1 MGIGK
6 KGYIMLKSEKFFM
19 NYVALKDENTMDI
32 IRSYVISIIRHAEL
46 EKAQRKISKDREAIQ
61 TVKPGLDALTCD
73 LAVAIEVLGQEN
85 AGTFIKDRAE
95 YLALVEECNNCI
107 SLDGLTAYP
116 ESDVARLKIMA
127 HMIYPAVN
135 LENVLENVDLATPIK
150 TWYSKGQGQGKLKD
164 LLAPVF
170 TKLLSTEG
178 ELFYGIR
185 VKRSQFDDE
194 DIRHFISI
202 FGGTAK
208 RAETKTK
215 DKDGKETVK
224 FTNYN
229 WVDKSGNKKLQY
241 SALTTLLAVI
251 LDNPSKHVVIKPDEK
266 SASEATK

>member
-1 MGIGK
+1 
-6 KGYIMLKSEKFFM
+6 MLKSEKM
-19 NYVALKDENTMDI
+19 YVNTVALKNDENMDT
-32 IRSYVISIIRHAEL
+32 IRDYVVSIIRHAEL
-46 EKAQRKISKDREAIQ
+46 EKAQRKISKDRESIQ
-61 TVKPGLDALTCD
+61 TAKPGIDALTCD
-73 LAVAIEVLGQEN
+73 LAIAIEVLGQEN

-135 LENVLENVDLATPIK
+135 LEKVLENIDIATPIK

-170 TKLLSTEG
+170 TKLLGTEG

-194 DIRHFISI
+194 DIRQFISI

-208 RAETKTK
+208 RTETKTK

-224 FTNYN
+224 FTNYS

-241 SALTTLLAVI
+241 SALTTLLGVI
-251 LDNPSKHVVIKPDEK
+251 LDNPSKHVVIKPDADEK
-266 SASEATK
+266 STPETATK

>member
-1 MGIGK
+1 
-6 KGYIMLKSEKFFM
+6 MLKSEKM
-19 NYVALKDENTMDI
+19 YVNAVALKNNENMDAVRNYI
-32 IRSYVISIIRHAEL
+32 VSIIRHAEL
-46 EKAQRKISKDREAIQ
+46 EKAQRKISKDRESIQ
-61 TVKPGLDALTCD
+61 MVKPGLDALTCD

-85 AGTFIKDRAE
+85 AGAFIKNRAE
-95 YLALVEECNNCI
+95 YLELVEECNNCI

-135 LENVLENVDLATPIK
+135 LEKVLENVDLATPIK
-150 TWYSKGQGQGKLKD
+150 SWYSKGQGQGKLKD

-178 ELFYGIR
+178 DLFYGIR

-194 DIRHFISI
+194 DIRHFVSI

-208 RAETKTK
+208 RTETKTK

-241 SALTTLLAVI
+241 SALTTLLGVI

-266 SASEATK
+266 SAPKTTK

>member
-1 MGIGK
+1 
-6 KGYIMLKSEKFFM
+6 MLKNEKM
-19 NYVALKDENTMDI
+19 YINAVALKDENTMDTV
-32 IRSYVISIIRHAEL
+32 RDYVVSIIRHAEL
-46 EKAQRKISKDREAIQ
+46 AKAQKKISEDRDAIQ
-61 TVKPGLDALTCD
+61 TAKPGLDALTCD
-73 LAVAIEVLGQEN
+73 IAIVIEVLGQEN
-85 AGTFIKDRAE
+85 AGAFIKNRAE
-95 YLALVEECNNCI
+95 YLELVEECNNCI

-135 LENVLENVDLATPIK
+135 LEKVLENINLATPIK
-150 TWYSKGQGQGKLKD
+150 TWYSKGQGQSKLKD

-170 TKLLSTEG
+170 TKLLGTEG

-194 DIRHFISI
+194 DIRHFISS

-208 RAETKTK
+208 RTETKSK
-215 DKDGKETVK
+215 KDGKEITKVS
-224 FTNYN
+224 NYN

-241 SALTTLLAVI
+241 SALTTLLGVI

-266 SASEATK
+266 SAPKTTK

>member
-1 MGIGK
+1 
-6 KGYIMLKSEKFFM
+6 MLKSEKFFM
-19 NYVALKDENTMDI
+19 NYVALKDENTMDT
-32 IRSYVISIIRHAEL
+32 IRNYVVSIIRHAEL
-46 EKAQRKISKDREAIQ
+46 EKATRKISKDREDIQ
-61 TVKPGLDALTCD
+61 TAKPGLDALTCD
-73 LAVAIEVLGQEN
+73 LSVVIEVLGQEN
-85 AGTFIKDRAE
+85 ASTFIKNRAE
-95 YLALVEECNNCI
+95 YLELVEECNHCVP
-107 SLDGLTAYP
+107 LDGLTAYP

-135 LENVLENVDLATPIK
+135 LEKVLENVDLATPIK

-185 VKRSQFDDE
+185 VKRSNFDDE
-194 DIRHFISI
+194 DIRHFISA

-208 RAETKTK
+208 RTEKKTK
-215 DKDGKETVK
+215 KDGKEILTVS
-224 FTNYN
+224 NYN

-266 SASEATK
+266 SAPETTK

>member
-1 MGIGK
+1 
-6 KGYIMLKSEKFFM
+6 MLKSEKMFI
-19 NYVALKDENTMDI
+19 NTVALKNNENMDTV
-32 IRSYVISIIRHAEL
+32 RDYVVSIIRHAEL
-46 EKAQRKISKDREAIQ
+46 EKAQRKISKDRESIQ

-85 AGTFIKDRAE
+85 AGAFIKNRAE
-95 YLALVEECNNCI
+95 YLELVKECNNCV

-135 LENVLENVDLATPIK
+135 LEKVLENVDLATPIK

-170 TKLLSTEG
+170 TKLLGTEG
-178 ELFYGIR
+178 DLFYGIR

-208 RAETKTK
+208 RTETKTK
-215 DKDGKETVK
+215 DKDGKETIK
-224 FTNYN
+224 ISNYN

-241 SALTTLLAVI
+241 SAVTTLLAVI

-266 SASEATK
+266 SALETTTK

>member
-1 MGIGK
+1 
-6 KGYIMLKSEKFFM
+6 MLKSEKMFI
-19 NYVALKDENTMDI
+19 NAVALKNNDSMDTV
-32 IRSYVISIIRHAEL
+32 RDYVVSIIRHAEL

-116 ESDVARLKIMA
+116 ESDVARLKIIA

-178 ELFYGIR
+178 DLFYGIR

-208 RAETKTK
+208 RTETKSK
-215 DKDGKETVK
+215 KDGKEITKVS
-224 FTNYN
+224 NYN

-241 SALTTLLAVI
+241 SALTTLLGVI

-266 SASEATK
+266 STPETTTK

>member
-1 MGIGK
+1 
-6 KGYIMLKSEKFFM
+6 MLKNEKM
-19 NYVALKDENTMDI
+19 YINAVALKDNDSMDTV
-32 IRSYVISIIRHAEL
+32 RNYVVSIIRHAEL
-46 EKAQRKISKDREAIQ
+46 AKAQKKISEDRDAIQ
-61 TVKPGLDALTCD
+61 TAKPGLDALTCD
-73 LAVAIEVLGQEN
+73 IAIVIEVLGQEN
-85 AGTFIKDRAE
+85 AGAFIKNRAE
-95 YLALVEECNNCI
+95 YLELVEECKHCVP
-107 SLDGLTAYP
+107 LDGLTAYP

-135 LENVLENVDLATPIK
+135 LEKVLENIDLATPIK

-194 DIRHFISI
+194 DIRHFISS

-208 RAETKTK
+208 RTETKSK
-215 DKDGKETVK
+215 KDGKEITKVS
-224 FTNYN
+224 NYN

-266 SASEATK
+266 STPKATK